1 MTETSD
7 IDKDISDRLPRIG
20 NSLDRLLNGELVD
33 SKDKK
38 VGWVIMALAFNQEN
52 ARCFYTSNIDR
63 DHVVA
68 LMKQQV
74 STLEALA
81 RESPTETK
89 Q

>member
-1 MTETSD
+1 MTDE
-7 IDKDISDRLPRIG
+7 IDKDLTDRLPRIG
-20 NSLDRLLNGELVD
+20 NSLDQLLNGESAD
-33 SKDKK
+33 PNDKK
-38 VGWVIMALAFNQEN
+38 IGWVIIALAFNKEN

-81 RESPTETK
+81 RESPTEIK